1 MKVAI
6 LGKTLEIPDG
16 PVPENPDDIPIFIE
30 LKKLV
35 EEEFLVLFDRKIDI
49 NNWGYVFSRAY
60 AHKISSAPQ

>member
-16 PVPENPDDIPIFIE
+16 PVPENPDNIPIFIE

-35 EEEFLVLFDRKIDI
+35 EDEFLFLFDTKIDI

-60 AHKISSAPQ
+60 AHKIS